1 MSDQLERF
9 IFSQHDIRGQMITL
23 TQAYREVMQNNHHL
37 PQPVAQL
44 LGEFL
49 AAACLL
55 STTLKFEGILMLQA
69 RGEGDVPLIL
79 AECTHHSDL
88 RGIAKLV
95 EGAQIEEG
103 ASLRELIG
111 ARGVLAITV
120 DPQEGERYQGIVP
133 LEKDSLAECLEDYFT
148 QSEQLATRF
157 WIESSADTVGG
168 IMLQVL
174 PGNNATSAEE
184 NRDAWETAQHL
195 AETVTAEELHSLPHE
210 QLLHRLFHQLQPA
223 ALGTANIR
231 FKCSCTRERSARAL
245 VALGPEDVYQLL
257 EEQGG
262 EIAADCQFC
271 NTKYRFDR
279 KQVEGLFNAPPHTLH

>member
-9 IFSQHDIRGQMITL
+9 IFSRHDIRGQMVTL
-23 TQAYREVMQNNHHL
+23 AESYRSVLENNQL
-37 PQPVAQL
+37 PPPVAQL

-55 STTLKFEGILMLQA
+55 STTLKFEGLLMLQA
-69 RGEGDVPLIL
+69 RGQGDVPLIL

-88 RGIAKLV
+88 RGIARLA
-95 EGAQIEEG
+95 EGAQIDSG
-103 ASLRELIG
+103 ASLRQLIG
-111 ARGVLAITV
+111 PRGALSITV
-120 DPQEGERYQGIVP
+120 DPRDGERYQGIVP
-133 LEKDSLAECLEDYFT
+133 LEKETLAECLEDYFT

-157 WIESSADTVGG
+157 WIESSPDTVGG

-174 PGNNATSAEE
+174 PGNNAASEEE

-210 QLLHRLFHQLQPA
+210 QLLRRLFHQLQPV

-231 FKCSCTRERSARAL
+231 FKCSCSRERSSRAL
-245 VALGPEDVYQLL
+245 IALGPEEVYKLL
-257 EEQGG
+257 EQQGG
-262 EIAADCQFC
+262 EITADCQFC
-271 NTKYRFDR
+271 NTQYRFGR
-279 KQVEGLFNAPPHTLH
+279 GQIETLFNAPPPTLH

>member
-9 IFSQHDIRGQMITL
+9 IFSRHDIRGQMVTL
-23 TQAYREVMQNNHHL
+23 TDSYRAVLENNQL
-37 PQPVAQL
+37 PPRVARL

-55 STTLKFEGILMLQA
+55 STTLKFEGLLILQA

-88 RGIAKLV
+88 RGIARV
-95 EGAQIEEG
+95 AEGAQIDEE
-103 ASLRELIG
+103 ASLRQLIG
-111 ARGVLAITV
+111 NRGALAITV
-120 DPQEGERYQGIVP
+120 DPRDGERYQGIVP
-133 LEKDSLAECLEDYFT
+133 LEKDTLAECLEDYFT

-157 WIESSADTVGG
+157 WIESSPDTVGG

-174 PGNNATSAEE
+174 PGNNAASEEE

-195 AETVTAEELHSLPHE
+195 AETVTAEELHSLPHD
-210 QLLHRLFHQLQPA
+210 QLLHRLFHELQPA

-231 FKCSCTRERSARAL
+231 FRCSCSRERSARAL
-245 VALGPEDVYQLL
+245 IALGPEEVYQLL
-257 EEQGG
+257 EQEGG

-271 NTKYRFDR
+271 NTQYRFDR
-279 KQVEGLFNAPPHTLH
+279 EQIETLFNAPPPTVH

>member
-9 IFSQHDIRGQMITL
+9 IFSHHDIRGQVVTL
-23 TQAYREVMQNNHHL
+23 TKAYHAVLENNRL

-55 STTLKFEGILMLQA
+55 STTLKFEGLLILQA

-88 RGIAKLV
+88 RGIARV
-95 EGAQIEEG
+95 AEGAEIAG
-103 ASLRELIG
+103 GSTLRELIG
-111 ARGVLAITV
+111 RRGVLSITL
-120 DPQEGERYQGIVP
+120 DPRKGERYQGIVP
-133 LEKDSLAECLEDYFT
+133 LEKDTLAECLEDYFT

-157 WIESSADTVGG
+157 WIESGPDTVGG

-174 PGNNATSAEE
+174 PGNNAAAESE
-184 NRDAWETAQHL
+184 NHDAWETAQHL
-195 AETVTAEELHSLPHE
+195 AETVTAEELHNLPHD
-210 QLLHRLFHQLQPA
+210 QLLHRLFHQLAPA
-223 ALGTANIR
+223 HLGTANIR
-231 FKCSCTRERSARAL
+231 FKCSCSRERSARAL
-245 VALGPEDVYQLL
+245 VALGPEEVYKLL

-271 NTKYRFDR
+271 NRQYRFDR
-279 KQVEGLFNAPPHTLH
+279 EQIEALFSAPPHTMH

>member
-9 IFSQHDIRGQMITL
+9 IFSQHDIRGQMVTL
-23 TQAYREVMQNNHHL
+23 TDAYRAVLENNQL

-55 STTLKFEGILMLQA
+55 STTLKFEGLLALQA
-69 RGEGDVPLIL
+69 RGEGDVPLIM

-88 RGIAKLV
+88 RGIARVV
-95 EGAQIEEG
+95 EGAQIDES
-103 ASLRELIG
+103 ASLPQLVGNR
-111 ARGVLAITV
+111 AALAITIEPR
-120 DPQEGERYQGIVP
+120 DGERYQGIVP
-133 LEKDSLAECLEDYFT
+133 LEKETLAECLEDYFS

-157 WIESSADTVGG
+157 WIESSPDTVGG

-174 PGNNATSAEE
+174 PGNNAATEEE

-195 AETVTAEELHSLPHE
+195 AETVTAAELHQVPHD
-210 QLLHRLFHQLQPA
+210 QLMHRLFHEMKPA

-231 FKCSCTRERSARAL
+231 FKCSCSRERSARAL
-245 VALGPEDVYQLL
+245 VSLGPEEVYQLL
-257 EEQGG
+257 EQQGG
-262 EIAADCQFC
+262 EISADCQFC
-271 NTKYRFDR
+271 NTRYRFGRADI
-279 KQVEGLFNAPPHTLH
+279 ESLFNAPPHTLH

>member
-1 MSDQLERF
+1 MDQLKRF
-9 IFSQHDIRGQMITL
+9 IFSRHDIRGQLVTL
-23 TQAYREVMQNNHHL
+23 SEAYREVLQHNPL
-37 PQPVAQL
+37 PPPVAQL

-55 STTLKFEGILMLQA
+55 STTLKFEGLLMLQA

-88 RGIAKLV
+88 RGIARV
-95 EGAQIEEG
+95 AEGAEIAEG
-103 ASLRELIG
+103 SSLRQLVGRG
-111 ARGVLAITV
+111 AALAITV
-120 DPQEGERYQGIVP
+120 DPRDGERYQGIVP
-133 LEKDSLAECLEDYFT
+133 LEKDTLAECLEDYFS

-157 WIESSADTVGG
+157 WIESSPDTVGG

-174 PGNNATSAEE
+174 PGHNAATEAE
-184 NRDAWETAQHL
+184 NDDAWETAQHL
-195 AETVTAEELHSLPHE
+195 AETVTAGELHSLPHD

-223 ALGTANIR
+223 HLGTANIR
-231 FKCSCTRERSARAL
+231 FKCSCSRERSARAL
-245 VALGPEDVYQLL
+245 VALGPEEVYTLL

-271 NTKYRFDR
+271 NRRYRFDR
-279 KQVEGLFNAPPHTLH
+279 EQIEALFSAPPHTVH